1 MENVLQCKLFPA
13 HLLENLKYVVVCSW
27 YKGQWLFS
35 RKKGSDAW
43 ETQGGH
49 IEPGETPE
57 QAARREL
64 YEESGVQDAV
74 LYYVCDYIGYDA
86 FGFANGAVF
95 FADVNAL
102 GALPESEME
111 EAKLF
116 DSLPEK
122 LAYPRVTPV
131 LLEKIYEVMYSLPDN
146 T

>member
-1 MENVLQCKLFPA
+1 MSSSA
-13 HLLENLKYVVVCSW
+13 RGIRGS
-27 YKGQWLFS
+27 GFS
-35 RKKGSDAW
+35 AARRARTR

-57 QAARREL
+57 QAAKREL
-64 YEESGVQDAV
+64 YEESGVKDAT
-74 LYYVCDYIGYDA
+74 LYYVCDYMGYDA

-95 FADVNAL
+95 FADVNVL
-102 GALPESEME
+102 GELPESEME

-116 DSLPEK
+116 DSLLEK

-131 LLEKIYEVMYSLPDN
+131 LLEKIYEVMYSQPDN

>member
-1 MENVLQCKLFPA
+1 MENVLQCKLFPV

-57 QAARREL
+57 QAAKREL
-64 YEESGVQDAV
+64 YEESGVKDAT
-74 LYYVCDYIGYDA
+74 LYYVC
-86 FGFANGAVF
+86 ANGAVF
-95 FADVNAL
+95 FADVNVL
-102 GALPESEME
+102 GELPESEME

-131 LLEKIYEVMYSLPDN
+131 LLEKIYEVMYSQPDN

>member
-1 MENVLQCKLFPA
+1 MISKTYPLGSFERY
-13 HLLENLKYVVVCSW
+13 KYVVIM
-27 YKGQWLFS
+27 S
-35 RKKGSDAW
+35 RMDGGFLLSRHKQRTTW
-43 ETQGGH
+43 EFQGGH

-64 YEESGVQDAV
+64 YEESGVQDAA
-74 LYYVCDYIGYDA
+74 LYYVCDYMGYDA

-111 EAKLF
+111 ETKLF

-122 LAYPRVTPV
+122 LAYPRVTSV

>member
-1 MENVLQCKLFPA
+1 MRETTLCYILRGDQVLML
-13 HLLENLKYVVVCSW
+13 H
-27 YKGQWLFS
+27 
-35 RKKGSDAW
+35 RTKKKNDLNHDKWIGV
-43 ETQGGH
+43 GGH
-49 IEPGETPE
+49 LEPGETPE

-64 YEESGVQDAV
+64 YEESGVQDAA
-74 LYYVCDYIGYDA
+74 LYYVCDYMGYDA

-111 EAKLF
+111 ETKLF

>member
-1 MENVLQCKLFPA
+1 ME
-13 HLLENLKYVVVCSW
+13 ETSDYKYVVV
-27 YKGQWLFS
+27 LS
-35 RKKGSDAW
+35 RYQGKLLLSQHRDRNTW

-64 YEESGVQDAV
+64 YEESGVQDAA
-74 LYYVCDYIGYDA
+74 LYYVCDYMGYDA

-102 GALPESEME
+102 GVLPESEME